1 MAQGADQRC
10 HGFQVTRL
18 GRPGKMRYRWPPT
31 ATLPPPGR
39 AIRTVVDNGRLV
51 LASLRALVGAQA
63 PILVATVDDPS
74 DSSGDAGR
82 LGLPPWP
89 AALELLVELNRALRT
104 LGEDYRALVAD
115 VHARF
120 LGHGLA
126 TGNPGQAAARPG
138 PVVLPA
144 DRA

>member
-1 MAQGADQRC
+1 M
-10 HGFQVTRL
+10 
-18 GRPGKMRYRWPPT
+18 
-31 ATLPPPGR
+31 
-39 AIRTVVDNGRLV
+39 
-51 LASLRALVGAQA
+51 GAQA
-63 PILVATVDDPS
+63 PILVATVDDSS

-89 AALELLVELNRALRT
+89 AALELLVELN
-104 LGEDYRALVAD
+104 RALVAD

-138 PVVLPA
+138 PVVLPV